1 MTPAPPVSVIV
12 NVYLPLL
19 SLSLGYVEVAGL
31 WGAPASVPSAGWAPL
46 RAPRAS
52 WHAVPRPVLEAW
64 KVEKP

>member
-1 MTPAPPVSVIV
+1 MTPAPPVAVIV

-31 WGAPASVPSAGWAPL
+31 WGAPAYAAPAGWAWL

-52 WHAVPRPVLEAW
+52 WRAVPRPVTAAW
-64 KVEKP
+64 KAEKP